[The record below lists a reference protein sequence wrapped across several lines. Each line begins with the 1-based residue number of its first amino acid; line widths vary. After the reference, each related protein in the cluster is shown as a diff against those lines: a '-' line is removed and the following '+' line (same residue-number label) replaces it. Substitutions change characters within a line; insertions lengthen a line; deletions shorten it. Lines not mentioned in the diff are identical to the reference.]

1 MSRFPSSRT
10 SADKP
15 FVWLGIAKLPILS
28 AMVLCSCSDQRLD
41 TQTRYFATSDR
52 RPLYETDRIA
62 AQPQSRQEQPK
73 AAIHSEEKPLTQT
86 GDPLHARR
94 AQLVSRAEA
103 LAMEDADAVCLI
115 LRLIPRDE
123 VFDRINPKKR
133 LIRYIS
139 NAVTE
144 EELSSIDY
152 AIAHPRR

>member
-1 MSRFPSSRT
+1 M
-10 SADKP
+10 D
-15 FVWLGIAKLPILS
+15 
-28 AMVLCSCSDQRLD
+28 
-41 TQTRYFATSDR
+41 
-52 RPLYETDRIA
+52 
-62 AQPQSRQEQPK
+62 
-73 AAIHSEEKPLTQT
+73 
-86 GDPLHARR
+86 
-94 AQLVSRAEA
+94 
-103 LAMEDADAVCLI
+103 DADAICLI